1 MPPGWFSGGP
11 GGYLRRTGEMVS
23 TSFAGANRSRFEGLR
38 VSALSAPS
46 ASAHRPVAAGST
58 TGRSPVVAGQL

>member
-1 MPPGWFSGGP
+1 PGRR
-11 GGYLRRTGEMVS
+11 LRRAGEMVS
-23 TSFAGANRSRFEGLR
+23 TSFAGTNRSRFEGLR

-46 ASAHRPVAAGST
+46 VSARRPVVAGPT